1 MTVYNDLSTEGT
13 TLHWHGLLQSATP
26 WFDGV
31 PAVQQCPIAPGSLF
45 NYRFRAD
52 LYGSTWY
59 HAHYSAQYAGGL
71 AGPMIIY
78 GPHNSDYD
86 VDLGPVMLSDW
97 YHTDYFTLVEQTM
110 APISAGLPPPISQ
123 NNLIN
128 GKMNYPCDAVTT
140 PVSGFNCTPNAGISK
155 FNVTSGL
162 TYRLRL
168 INSGAEG
175 MQKFSIDGR

>member
-1 MTVYNDLSTEGT
+1 V
-13 TLHWHGLLQSATP
+13 
-26 WFDGV
+26 
-31 PAVQQCPIAPGSLF
+31 
-45 NYRFRAD
+45 
-52 LYGSTWY
+52 
-59 HAHYSAQYAGGL
+59 
-71 AGPMIIY
+71 GPMIIY
-78 GPHNSDYD
+78 GPHNSEYD
-86 VDLGPVMLSDW
+86 VDLGPIMLSDW
-97 YHTDYFTLVEQTM
+97 YHTDYFSLVEQTM

-175 MQKFSIDGR
+175 MQKFSIDGRLSRITCDLQSTNAQQQVLNLQSSPTISYRFNRTTSMLSLLELAKEA